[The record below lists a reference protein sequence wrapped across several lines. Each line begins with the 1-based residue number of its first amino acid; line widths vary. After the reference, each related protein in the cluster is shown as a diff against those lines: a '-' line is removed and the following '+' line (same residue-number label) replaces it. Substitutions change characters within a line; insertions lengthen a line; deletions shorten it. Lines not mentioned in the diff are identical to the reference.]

1 MTFDE
6 ITGLHSEEE
15 VLVGNCDEFVITRSP
30 SSLVSSEGK
39 IRVAFFTIFT
49 NDFGVIEL
57 ILDEEVTGSFIT
69 RVNLNFGKGVVKS
82 GFLDSLVVSCFKPD
96 MEHSQFASVLEFI
109 NEVSNWAN
117 MDRVQKLLDVNFIT
131 VEVQEG
137 SQNLGSGV

>member
-6 ITGLHSEEE
+6 ITGLHSEKE
-15 VLVGNCDEFVITRSP
+15 VFVGNCDEFVITRPP

-49 NDFGVIEL
+49 NNFRVIEL
-57 ILDEEVTGSFIT
+57 ILDEEITGSFIA

-82 GFLDSLVVSCFKPD
+82 GFLDSLVESCFKPD

-117 MDRVQKLLDVNFIT
+117 MDRV
-131 VEVQEG
+131 
-137 SQNLGSGV
+137 